1 MNSIS
6 NYDVYTERMQKT
18 FYDKCWWINHIS
30 SDVDRII
37 DFGCADA
44 GIFDFIDNM
53 YPGRFTYIG
62 IDENDEML
70 KIAREAYEGN
80 PRLSFYK
87 SLKELDASSFG
98 KNTVMILNSVL
109 HELFTYKN
117 HIEILDFIE
126 DVRKTKPRY
135 IAVRDMHISTADGVS
150 EWNFEDTEYLEQL
163 RSYKQVTAFA
173 EKDINF
179 SLEFL
184 LKYLYPEN
192 WDREVKEK
200 YLWNWSD
207 FFRNTLEKDIVYPIE
222 EAKNETFTGYIREYE
237 ENFSIRFLQDKWK
250 KDFDIDVSIPTHK
263 KVLLTR
269 ED

>member
-30 SDVDRII
+30 SEVDVII

-62 IDENDEML
+62 IDTNEEML
-70 KIAREAYEGN
+70 RIARQTYKNNERA
-80 PRLSFYK
+80 SFYK
-87 SLKELDASSFG
+87 SLRELSGISDR
-98 KNTVMILNSVL
+98 KDTVLIMNSVL
-109 HELFTYKN
+109 HELFTYLN
-117 HIEILDFIE
+117 HIEILDFI
-126 DVRKTKPRY
+126 DDIRRTRPAY
-135 IAVRDMHISTADGVS
+135 IAVRDMHIAASEKGVLDFDSTA
-150 EWNFEDTEYLEQL
+150 YREQL
-163 RSYKQVTAFA
+163 LSYKKTTVFD

-192 WDREVKEK
+192 WDREVREK
-200 YLWNWSD
+200 YLWDWSS
-207 FFRNTLEKDIVYPIE
+207 FFRNTLEKDIEYVYSE
-222 EAKNETFTGYIREYE
+222 DGKDGVLKGYAREYE
-237 ENFSIRFLQDKWK
+237 ENFSVRFLQDKWK
-250 KDFDIDVSIPTHK
+250 KDFGIDVSIPTHK
-263 KVLLTR
+263 KLLLR
-269 ED
+269 R

>member
-1 MNSIS
+1 M
-6 NYDVYTERMQKT
+6 TEIELKQLLVNIKNQECSVDDAMTKLTALSVEDLGFAKLDHHRSVRNGFPEVIFAESKT
-18 FYDKCWWINHIS
+18 SEQVCT
-30 SDVDRII
+30 
-37 DFGCADA
+37 
-44 GIFDFIDNM
+44 IFKALLNK
-53 YPGRFTYIG
+53 
-62 IDENDEML
+62 N
-70 KIAREAYEGN
+70 
-80 PRLSFYK
+80 
-87 SLKELDASSFG
+87 
-98 KNTVMILNSVL
+98 NTVIATRASVE
-109 HELFTYKN
+109 HYNAVKSE
-117 HIEILDFIE
+117 IENAVYNEMAKIIYVTDISLSDLTE
-126 DVRKTKPRY
+126 KPRY

-150 EWNFEDTEYLEQL
+150 EWNFEDTEYHEQL
-163 RSYKQVTAFA
+163 RSYKKVTAFA
-173 EKDINF
+173 DNDINF

-237 ENFSIRFLQDKWK
+237 ENFSIRFPQDKRK

-269 ED
+269 